1 MSLKILFLSG
11 SEDEKKTQ
19 IANET
24 QILQTKF
31 KIIEELWNAI
41 TQRVVNQI
49 EGFQGYRCEF
59 YKKNLMRA
67 FKKEAIYMA
76 KLFNL
81 YVEIHKL

>member
-1 MSLKILFLSG
+1 MKILLLSG

-19 IANET
+19 LANEI
-24 QILQTKF
+24 QALETKF
-31 KIIEELWNAI
+31 KVSEELWNAL
-41 TQRVVNQI
+41 TQHVIN
-49 EGFQGYRCEF
+49 ELEKFQLYRCEF
-59 YKKNLMRA
+59 YKKSLMRA